1 LNRGVL
7 VVALAILVFCMPVQ
21 AREYKNDLSF
31 GLGAFTFPDIA
42 ETTKD
47 VGLLAVTLGLV
58 SQEAKRDGPAYIF
71 KYGRFVK
78 EDLRLS
84 LSAGYQKFKAD
95 HYLVQELWY
104 TTEISYLDF
113 MVRGDYYWLNREW
126 VQLYSG
132 AGLGIAMVTEEQK
145 ELGLEET
152 EYWFA
157 FHVNAFGC
165 RVGKRV
171 AGFVELGFGYNGIL
185 SAGITAAF

>member
-1 LNRGVL
+1 
-7 VVALAILVFCMPVQ
+7 MPVQ
-21 AREYKNDLSF
+21 AREFKNDLSF

-47 VGLLAVTLGLV
+47 VGLLVGTMGLL
-58 SQEAKRDGPAYIF
+58 SQKAERDGPAYILS
-71 KYGRFVK
+71 YGRFVK

-84 LSAGYQKFKAD
+84 LSVGYQKFKAE
-95 HYLVQELWY
+95 HYLLEELRY

-132 AGLGIAMVTEEQK
+132 AGLGLAIVTEEEK
-145 ELGLEET
+145 ESGLEET
-152 EYWFA
+152 DYWFA
-157 FHVNAFGC
+157 FHVNALGC
-165 RVGKRV
+165 RAGKRV
-171 AGFVELGFGYNGIL
+171 AGFVELGFGYDGIL